1 MANFSRLHITSTPI
15 LVLGLFLLSANAM
28 ADIVERSNPNNEYTA
43 SGTDVSTV
51 QLAANAASGDVIKV
65 LNTESTTATFSS
77 SLGSNAYTV
86 RTFTIQSANENQ
98 QTIKV
103 TAGRCY
109 DLNTAAQNYN
119 FTFENLFFQGSNTA
133 TYAHGKFIIQSTTD
147 STLSLDLTNVT
158 FKQFKGTNS
167 GTKNAYGGVLR
178 SQCPVTITG
187 DNVKFIENGSCEG
200 GAIHVTAALT
210 ITVDNLSFEK
220 SSSSKTQGGAIYS
233 TGNTSITGNTIS
245 FISNTA
251 ATHAGGIRVNNGD
264 ATLTIKGNSITFDSN
279 KASGNDGGAINANNI
294 EIIGT
299 GTNPVIKFEKNEAKN
314 VAGAIVGYTKVTL
327 TTGSFYFD
335 KNKLTNG
342 YTGGRSGGAIETDL
356 LSITDANEVS
366 FTNNVSLYKGGAIN
380 LGSASSCSGTIEA
393 KTILFRNNSA
403 SNYGGAI
410 NGGTFAFS
418 GSGTTAS
425 FTGNT
430 AGTSGNDIYLIGTSG
445 TVLSFTNSG
454 TYSFDGGICLANEGA
469 NTVID
474 QAQVTIAGR
483 TNDTTNTYQLQTV
496 TISNGGALTANLDY
510 INSLTG
516 TFNVGTADTVGTL
529 ELNVS
534 GTEPVLLDGVSIVS
548 TNKGEVKKTG
558 DGTLQIYT
566 AAAGLVNAH
575 SFVVSSG
582 RLDMK
587 EFFTGSLEIGEDV
600 DGTYTEATFSPG
612 NSVGDLTIDGT
623 FTLHSGS
630 TLFIE
635 QEGSRID
642 TLSATT
648 VVVES
653 DSILDMPIDSLQPGM
668 STPIIQSTNAFGGD
682 MANDAF
688 WNGLLTSEDAYYW
701 NLTVVNGNT
710 VVASV
715 DANAVPEP
723 STWALLVLG
732 VVVLF
737 LRKRR

>member
-1 MANFSRLHITSTPI
+1 M
-15 LVLGLFLLSANAM
+15 GLILLSANAM
-28 ADIVERSNPNNEYTA
+28 ADVVERSNPNNEYTA

-51 QLAANAASGDVIKV
+51 QSAANAASGDVIKV

-245 FISNTA
+245 FSGNTA
-251 ATHAGGIRVNNGD
+251 ATHAGGIRVNNEN
-264 ATLTIKGNSITFDSN
+264 ATLTIKGNCITFDSN

-294 EIIGT
+294 EITGT
-299 GTNPVIKFEKNEAKN
+299 GTNPVIKFEKNESKN
-314 VAGAIVGYTKVTL
+314 VGGAIVAYTKLTL
-327 TTGSFYFD
+327 KTGSFYFD

-342 YTGGRSGGAIETDL
+342 YTGGRSGGAIETSN
-356 LSITDANEVS
+356 LSITEAKVAS
-366 FTNNVSLYKGGAIN
+366 FTNNVSLHAGGAVN
-380 LGSASSCSGTIEA
+380 LGYTGSGTIEA
-393 KTILFRNNSA
+393 ETILFQNNSA
-403 SNYGGAI
+403 SDYGGAI

-418 GSGTTAS
+418 GSGTTAT

-430 AGTSGNDIYLIGTSG
+430 AGQGNDIYLNGTSG
-445 TVLSFTNSG
+445 TVLSFTNNG
-454 TYSFDGGICLANEGA
+454 TYSFDGGIYLENANA
-469 NTVID
+469 NTVIN

-483 TNDTTNTYQLQTV
+483 ENDTTNTYQLQNV
-496 TISNGGALTANLDY
+496 TISNGGKLTANLDY
-510 INSLTG
+510 IDSLTG
-516 TFNVGTADTVGTL
+516 TFNVGTADTAGTL

-534 GTEPVLLDGVSIVS
+534 GETPVLLDGVSIVS

-566 AAAGLVNAH
+566 AAAGLVDAD

-587 EFFTGSLEIGEDV
+587 EYFSGTLEIGELI
-600 DGTYTEATFSPG
+600 DGSYTEATFSPG
-612 NSVGDLTIDGT
+612 NSVGSLDIVGT
-623 FTLHSGS
+623 FILNSGS
-630 TLFIE
+630 TLLIE
-635 QEGSRID
+635 QDATGID

-648 VVVES
+648 VFVES
-653 DSILDMPIDSLQPGM
+653 DSILDLPIDSLQPGM
-668 STPIIQSTNAFGGD
+668 STPIIQSTNAFEGA
-682 MANDAF
+682 MANDEF
-688 WNGLLTSEDAYYW
+688 WNKLLTSEDAYYW
-701 NLTVVNGNT
+701 NLKVVNGNT
-710 VVASV
+710 VMASV

-723 STWALLVLG
+723 STWALLALG

-737 LRKRR
+737 LRKRVRN